1 MRHTVVAGHWKP
13 EEIKERMLS
22 SESRQ
27 QFQRWQVI
35 YITVT
40 KRLKAEGGVSELVGY
55 AQEPYISGCISI
67 IRKGQTSLYRQGR
80 GGRRREL
87 LSWNEEEELLEEL
100 RERGER
106 GAIVIARTIREYAA
120 KKLGTEV
127 SKDYAYDL
135 LHRHG
140 WRKKLNPGH
149 AIPRAIQKHRKGLKN
164 FQRLWRPPFEPLRR
178 KTHAR

>member
-1 MRHTVVAGHWKP
+1 MRHTTIVGHLKP

-27 QFQRWQVI
+27 QFQRWQVV
-35 YITVT
+35 YITAT
-40 KRLKAEGGVSELVGY
+40 QHLKAEEVSDLVGVSAGTVHQWVHQY
-55 AQEPYISGCISI
+55 NH
-67 IRKGQTSLYRQGR
+67 KGPDVLMLQGR

-87 LSWNEEEELLEEL
+87 LSWDEENELLQEL
-100 RERGER
+100 RGKGEQ
-106 GAIVIARTIREYAA
+106 GVIVIAKTIREHVT

-140 WRKKLNPGH
+140 WRK
-149 AIPRAIQKHRKGLKN
+149 IEPRPRHPKGDSAAREEFKKN
-164 FQRLWRPPFEPLRR
+164 FRRLWQPPQKPLRR
-178 KTHAR
+178 EISDR

>member
-1 MRHTVVAGHWKP
+1 MRHTAVAGHLKP

-40 KRLKAEGGVSELVGY
+40 KRLKAEEVGELVGVCAGTVHQWVHQY
-55 AQEPYISGCISI
+55 NH
-67 IRKGQTSLYRQGR
+67 KGPDVLILQGR

-87 LSWNEEEELLEEL
+87 LSWNEEEELREEL

-106 GAIVIARTIREYAA
+106 GAIVIAKTIREYAA

-140 WRKKLNPGH
+140 WRK
-149 AIPRAIQKHRKGLKN
+149 IEPRPRHPKSDSETQEEFKKN
-164 FQRLWRPPFEPLRR
+164 FQRLWQPPFEPLRR

>member
-1 MRHTVVAGHWKP
+1 VHQYNH
-13 EEIKERMLS
+13 
-22 SESRQ
+22 
-27 QFQRWQVI
+27 
-35 YITVT
+35 
-40 KRLKAEGGVSELVGY
+40 
-55 AQEPYISGCISI
+55 
-67 IRKGQTSLYRQGR
+67 KGQDVFILQGR
-80 GGRRREL
+80 GGRRRGL

-106 GAIVIARTIREYAA
+106 GAIVIAKTIREYAA

-140 WRKKLNPGH
+140 WRK
-149 AIPRAIQKHRKGLKN
+149 IEPRPRHPKSDSETQEEFKKN
-164 FQRLWRPPFEPLRR
+164 FQRLWQPPFEPLRR

>member
-1 MRHTVVAGHWKP
+1 M
-13 EEIKERMLS
+13 
-22 SESRQ
+22 Q
-27 QFQRWQVI
+27 
-35 YITVT
+35 
-40 KRLKAEGGVSELVGY
+40 
-55 AQEPYISGCISI
+55 QEPYISGVHQYNH
-67 IRKGQTSLYRQGR
+67 KGPDVFILQGR

-135 LHRHG
+135 LHRLMDG
-140 WRKKLNPGH
+140 GKLNPGH
-149 AIPRAIQKHRKGLKN
+149 AIPRAIQKHRKSLKKLPEIVASLRSN
-164 FQRLWRPPFEPLRR
+164 LCGGRHTPAESVFSRRGTLWPYE
-178 KTHAR
+178 

>member
-1 MRHTVVAGHWKP
+1 MRHTAVAGHLKP

-40 KRLKAEGGVSELVGY
+40 KRLKAEEVSELVGVCTGTVHQWVY
-55 AQEPYISGCISI
+55 QYNH
-67 IRKGQTSLYRQGR
+67 KGPDVFILQGR

-100 RERGER
+100 REGGE
-106 GAIVIARTIREYAA
+106 GGGIVIGKTICEYAA
-120 KKLGTEV
+120 KKFGGEG
-127 SKDYAYDL
+127 S
-135 LHRHG
+135 
-140 WRKKLNPGH
+140 
-149 AIPRAIQKHRKGLKN
+149 Q
-164 FQRLWRPPFEPLRR
+164 Q
-178 KTHAR
+178 

>member
-1 MRHTVVAGHWKP
+1 MRHTAVAGHLKP
-13 EEIKERMLS
+13 EEIKERMLFS
-22 SESRQ
+22 KSRQ

-40 KRLKAEGGVSELVGY
+40 KRLKAEEVGELVGVCTGTVHQWVHQY
-55 AQEPYISGCISI
+55 NH
-67 IRKGQTSLYRQGR
+67 KGPDILILQGR

-106 GAIVIARTIREYAA
+106 GAIVIAKTIREYAA

-140 WRKKLNPGH
+140 WRK
-149 AIPRAIQKHRKGLKN
+149 IEPRPRHPKSDSETQEEFKKN
-164 FQRLWRPPFEPLRR
+164 FQRLWHPPFGPLRR
-178 KTHAR
+178 KTRAR